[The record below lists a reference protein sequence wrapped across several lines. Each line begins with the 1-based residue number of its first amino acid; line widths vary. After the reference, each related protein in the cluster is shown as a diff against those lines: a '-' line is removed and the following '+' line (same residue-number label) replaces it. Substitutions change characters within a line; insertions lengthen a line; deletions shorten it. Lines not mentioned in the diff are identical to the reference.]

1 LPDKR
6 THRGAHPE
14 DQRLFAPSAWPVL
27 QQAVRDFSWLLSRG
41 YAEPSSLKLVGDRYA
56 LTQRQRT
63 AVMRCGC
70 SDQDLQIRSAHQVQ
84 AAALRSEELLI
95 DGYNILTT
103 IESALAGGVILWG
116 RDNTFRDLAGL
127 HGTYRKVEETLPALE
142 WIAAFLHR
150 LEPIRCHWYLDSP
163 VSNSGR
169 LKSIITR
176 MAGEKNWNWQVELVF
191 NPDAVL
197 SRADEIVISSDSEI
211 LNRCRRWYNL
221 AAELISAQIPS
232 ANLINLSCWPA
243 AGPET
248 PHGKTA

>member
-1 LPDKR
+1 
-6 THRGAHPE
+6 
-14 DQRLFAPSAWPVL
+14 
-27 QQAVRDFSWLLSRG
+27 
-41 YAEPSSLKLVGDRYA
+41 
-56 LTQRQRT
+56 
-63 AVMRCGC
+63 MRCGC
-70 SDQDLQIRSAHQVQ
+70 SDQNLQIRSAHQVQ
-84 AAALRSEELLI
+84 AAALCGEVLLI

-103 IESALAGGVILWG
+103 IESALAGGVILQG
-116 RDNTFRDLAGL
+116 RDNAFRDLAGL

-142 WIAAFLHR
+142 RIAAFLHR
-150 LEPIRCHWYLDSP
+150 LEPGGCRWYLDSP

-169 LKSIITR
+169 LKPLLTHL
-176 MAGEKNWNWQVELVF
+176 AGAKNGNWQVELDF

-197 SRADEIVISSDSEI
+197 ASTDKIVISSDSEI

-232 ANLINLSCWPA
+232 ANLIDLSCWPA